1 MHPDAVAS
9 YLIPPSHTQKNR
21 KMDDKEGGLNE
32 LYPFSDSCCML
43 FEWVASSAGDGS

>member
-21 KMDDKEGGLNE
+21 KMDDKEGELNE